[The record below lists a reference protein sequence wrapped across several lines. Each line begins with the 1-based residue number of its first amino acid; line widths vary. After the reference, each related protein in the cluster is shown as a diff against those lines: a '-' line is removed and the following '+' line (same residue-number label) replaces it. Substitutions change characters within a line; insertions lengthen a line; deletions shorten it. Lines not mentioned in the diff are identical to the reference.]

1 MIKDIKN
8 KKKLLF
14 FDLQWRYKGKII
26 EKKIYNLIVHSK
38 WNIWKIQKKSEFF
51 LDIFSEITPKIITAI
66 PE

>member
-26 EKKIYNLIVHSK
+26 EKYFYILIVYSK

-51 LDIFSEITPKIITAI
+51 LDIFSEITPKIIKEI

>member
-1 MIKDIKN
+1 MFKDIKN
-8 KKKLLF
+8 KKYLSF

-26 EKKIYNLIVHSK
+26 EKYFYILIVHSK

-51 LDIFSEITPKIITAI
+51 LDIFSEITPKIIKEI